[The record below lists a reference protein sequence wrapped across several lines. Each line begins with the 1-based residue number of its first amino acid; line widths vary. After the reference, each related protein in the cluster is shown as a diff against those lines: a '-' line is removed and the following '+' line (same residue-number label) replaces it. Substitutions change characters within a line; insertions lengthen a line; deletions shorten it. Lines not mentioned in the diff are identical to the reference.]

1 MTQGGQG
8 DATGLLALAPAAEPA
23 DDGRAEQVLT
33 ELSNDLMS
41 PYCPGRTIASCPSEQ
56 ARKLEDRILA
66 EAKAG
71 KSRDEIEQEL
81 VQQFGTEIVGYAPQP
96 MLLYGVAA
104 AGVGGLIAVAWV
116 ARRWRRARVPA
127 GTIPGVTAATAKA
140 GAPGTPAKPSAAE
153 REKLED
159 ALDDLDEF

>member
-1 MTQGGQG
+1 VSPGRQE
-8 DATGLLALAPAAEPA
+8 EPA
-23 DDGRAEQVLT
+23 GDGRPEQILT

-116 ARRWRRARVPA
+116 ARRWRRARAPVGAVA
-127 GTIPGVTAATAKA
+127 GTAAATAK
-140 GAPGTPAKPSAAE
+140 GAEGKPSAAE

>member
-1 MTQGGQG
+1 MGVI
-8 DATGLLALAPAAEPA
+8 ALAPES
-23 DDGRAEQVLT
+23 DGRAEQVLT
-33 ELSNDLMS
+33 DLSNDLMS

-81 VQQFGTEIVGYAPQP
+81 VDQFGPGIVGYAPQP
-96 MLLYGVAA
+96 MLLYGVAGAGIAGLVALVWLARKWRHARGPAAVAAATPAAARAA
-104 AGVGGLIAVAWV
+104 AGK
-116 ARRWRRARVPA
+116 
-127 GTIPGVTAATAKA
+127 PGTAA
-140 GAPGTPAKPSAAE
+140 GKPSAAE

>member
-1 MTQGGQG
+1 VSPGRQE
-8 DATGLLALAPAAEPA
+8 EPA
-23 DDGRAEQVLT
+23 GDGRPEQILT
-33 ELSNDLMS
+33 DLSNDLMS

-56 ARKLEDRILA
+56 ARKLEDHILA

-116 ARRWRRARVPA
+116 ARRWRRARTPVGAVA
-127 GTIPGVTAATAKA
+127 GTAAATAKA
-140 GAPGTPAKPSAAE
+140 GGPGAPAKPSPAE

>member
-1 MTQGGQG
+1 VSPGRQE
-8 DATGLLALAPAAEPA
+8 EPA
-23 DDGRAEQVLT
+23 GDGRPEQILT
-33 ELSNDLMS
+33 DLSNDLMS

-127 GTIPGVTAATAKA
+127 GTIPGATAATAKA
-140 GAPGTPAKPSAAE
+140 GVPGKPSAAE

>member
-1 MTQGGQG
+1 MSLGPPG
-8 DATGLLALAPAAEPA
+8 ASWLVVALAPASTER
-23 DDGRAEQVLT
+23 DDQAAQVLT
-33 ELSNDLMS
+33 DLSNDLMS

-81 VQQFGTEIVGYAPQP
+81 VQQFGPEIVGYAPQP
-96 MLLYGVAA
+96 MLLYGVAG
-104 AGVGGLIAVAWV
+104 AGLAGLIAVAWV
-116 ARRWRRARVPA
+116 ARKWRRARAPA
-127 GTIPGVTAATAKA
+127 GAAGATPATAG
-140 GAPGTPAKPSAAE
+140 GAKGKPSAAE

>member
-1 MTQGGQG
+1 VSPGRQ
-8 DATGLLALAPAAEPA
+8 DEPA
-23 DDGRAEQVLT
+23 GDGRPEQILT
-33 ELSNDLMS
+33 DLSNDLMS

-116 ARRWRRARVPA
+116 ARRWRRARVAVGAVA
-127 GTIPGVTAATAKA
+127 GTAAATAKA
-140 GAPGTPAKPSAAE
+140 GAPGKPTAAE